1 MFIVASGL
9 VDVVVA
15 TTGGK
20 MELLATLEPGDAFGM
35 CSLIQSQHPRM
46 ASCIAR
52 EKTTCLALN
61 KMKWAELV
69 PYADIVGS
77 VVRVGV
83 IRALAD
89 SVAHANAQLSMLDL
103 QRARAENVERQREI
117 AMRAAAAVEV
127 SSASEP
133 ADIGEVIPSYLR

>member
-1 MFIVASGL
+1 
-9 VDVVVA
+9 
-15 TTGGK
+15 
-20 MELLATLEPGDAFGM
+20 
-35 CSLIQSQHPRM
+35 
-46 ASCIAR
+46 
-52 EKTTCLALN
+52 
-61 KMKWAELV
+61 V